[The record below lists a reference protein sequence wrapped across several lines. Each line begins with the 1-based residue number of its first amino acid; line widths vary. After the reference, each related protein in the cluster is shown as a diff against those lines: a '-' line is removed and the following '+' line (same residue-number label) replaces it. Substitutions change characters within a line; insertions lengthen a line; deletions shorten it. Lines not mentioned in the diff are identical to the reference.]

1 MCCARCRNC
10 KDSTPFS
17 RPSNSCAGSGF
28 QEPEPETRLLLGIVR
43 EPRHTPSCRASQVL
57 LKPLQE
63 ALVAVGLILAD
74 SVDGQEVV
82 LQVRPELL
90 HLRAFGFFFDITKR
104 RGKLLQSFGLNGYGT
119 SASLLLT
126 CICTSAALLSDNGG
140 SGLRQTHTNCID
152 VNTPD
157 YVGLASTAFNMSART
172 VCKQQR

>member
-1 MCCARCRNC
+1 MHFYNAALASEVEGTAQ
-10 KDSTPFS
+10 KHFWTAQPPFFEGIIEHEV
-17 RPSNSCAGSGF
+17 PMDPHQG
-28 QEPEPETRLLLGIVR
+28 LGW
-43 EPRHTPSCRASQVL
+43 E
-57 LKPLQE
+57 
-63 ALVAVGLILAD
+63 
-74 SVDGQEVV
+74 
-82 LQVRPELL
+82 
-90 HLRAFGFFFDITKR
+90 
-104 RGKLLQSFGLNGYGT
+104 GKLWQSFGLNGYGT